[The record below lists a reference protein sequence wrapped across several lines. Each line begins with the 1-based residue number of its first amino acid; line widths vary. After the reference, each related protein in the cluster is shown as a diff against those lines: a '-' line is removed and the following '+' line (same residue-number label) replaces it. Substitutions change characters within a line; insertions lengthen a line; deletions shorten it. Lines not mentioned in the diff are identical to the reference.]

1 LEAVFTACDDLPEKA
16 KSMADIHQTGIVTHA
31 VARRRA
37 LRTIGIFEAAKGIAA
52 MAGTVG
58 LLRLVHH
65 DIRVQLA
72 DIIEHLGMRPNSHY
86 PAILLRYADLLH
98 NADLRWLLLLAIGYA
113 MLRFFE
119 SYGLWHN
126 LAWGEWLGVLSGAIY
141 IPIEISRLAH
151 LPTVPGYIV
160 FAGNVIVVAFLAIQL
175 WRRRRRL

>member
-1 LEAVFTACDDLPEKA
+1 
-16 KSMADIHQTGIVTHA
+16 MADIHQTGIVTHA

-98 NADLRWLLLLAIGYA
+98 NADQMAAAVG
-113 MLRFFE
+113 
-119 SYGLWHN
+119 GT
-126 LAWGEWLGVLSGAIY
+126 SGN
-141 IPIEISRLAH
+141 RLCHAT
-151 LPTVPGYIV
+151 LFRIV
-160 FAGNVIVVAFLAIQL
+160 RTMA
-175 WRRRRRL
+175 